1 MLLNKMLSRIID
13 LIKRLFKKQETQSPE
28 NTIIKRIIINNPLI
42 YNFNNKTMARK
53 TVISKVVEENAQ
65 DGVIGFPQNRTLYA
79 DQFTDV
85 PPNTDEER
93 KVFKAKSMNDVFEHY
108 QPSKEGVT
116 LSTEEGGAV
125 YEDFEFRQIKDFEDD
140 QLIAQSE
147 LLSVKKAKIDAY
159 NSVIR
164 QLEKNKTLRNA
175 LKNEVARGDLRNALK
190 ALLSELEDVE

>member
-1 MLLNKMLSRIID
+1 MGLLNWLSG
-13 LIKRLFKKQETQSPE
+13 LFPE
-28 NTIIKRIIINNPLI
+28 KITSNDEKEKTSNTININNE
-42 YNFNNKTMARK
+42 TMARK

-65 DGVIGFPQNRTLYA
+65 DGVIEFPQNRTLYA

-85 PPNTDEER
+85 APNSDEDREG
-93 KVFKAKSMNDVFEHY
+93 FKAKSMKDVFEHF
-108 QPSKEGVT
+108 QPTKEGVT

-125 YEDFEFRQIKDFEDD
+125 YENFQFKQIKDFEDE

-147 LLSVKKAKIDAY
+147 LLSEKKSKIDAY

-175 LKNEVARGDLRNALK
+175 LKNDAAHEDLKNALK
-190 ALLSELEDVE
+190 ALLAELEDAE

>member
-1 MLLNKMLSRIID
+1 MRFFRWLKSLLNTDITN
-13 LIKRLFKKQETQSPE
+13 KKQEVS
-28 NTIIKRIIINNPLI
+28 NTIINRR
-42 YNFNNKTMARK
+42 TMARK

-65 DGVIGFPQNRTLYA
+65 DGVIEFPQNRTLYA

-85 PPNTDEER
+85 TPNTDEDREG
-93 KVFKAKSMNDVFEHY
+93 FKAKSMKEVFEHF
-108 QPSKEGVT
+108 QPLKEGVT

-125 YEDFEFRQIKDFEDD
+125 YEDFQFKQMKDFEDE

-147 LLSVKKAKIDAY
+147 LLSGKKSKIDAY

-175 LKNEVARGDLRNALK
+175 LKNDAAHEDLKNALK
-190 ALLSELEDVE
+190 SLLAELEDAD